1 MIHFLYLVGFALF
14 VGIVFGSLYE
24 GTTRQRVLNGLKTF
38 LEFVGIS
45 LIIAWILYFIP
56 W

>member
-14 VGIVFGSLYE
+14 VSIAFGVFATGSIKQRSLYA
-24 GTTRQRVLNGLKTF
+24 LKTF
-38 LEFVGIS
+38 LQFVGIS
-45 LIIAWILYFIP
+45 LIAAWVLYYIP